1 MRIIVTGD
9 QMTLL
14 RLLIAFLLVC
24 VFYAPVIIS
33 AVQVW
38 QLYTVPVKDAQH
50 LPPPAAG
57 PQVALQFVSGRDDAE
72 RDPITERFAEMTRAM
87 HETSRLPAQAPPPGR
102 APHLQDRSKVFTVGV
117 AAGRKPPR

>member
-24 VFYAPVIIS
+24 VFYAPIIIS

-38 QLYTVPVKDAQH
+38 QLYTVPVKDA
-50 LPPPAAG
+50 P
-57 PQVALQFVSGRDDAE
+57 V
-72 RDPITERFAEMTRAM
+72 
-87 HETSRLPAQAPPPGR
+87 RLG
-102 APHLQDRSKVFTVGV
+102 S
-117 AAGRKPPR
+117 

>member
-14 RLLIAFLLVC
+14 RLLLAFLLVC
-24 VFYAPVIIS
+24 VFYAPIIIS

-38 QLYTVPVKDAQH
+38 QVYTVPVKDARP

-57 PQVALQFVSGRDDAE
+57 PQVALQFVSGRDEA
-72 RDPITERFAEMTRAM
+72 DPITERFAEMMRAM